1 MSFDQKLNLNTDQKI
16 FYSRKTELSA
26 SEKHMLENA
35 LKYARQVNEMPTSL
49 YGWIFPILKHVHVE
63 FQPLTHYG
71 LATIE
76 DQSSLQKVACFCSEF
91 SNMNF

>member
-1 MSFDQKLNLNTDQKI
+1 MTQRCTLILPAYYTCVKSQGGFCSQSNDEDKPLLFFQNSMSFDQKLNLNTDQKI

-49 YGWIFPILKHVHVE
+49 YG
-63 FQPLTHYG
+63 
-71 LATIE
+71 
-76 DQSSLQKVACFCSEF
+76 
-91 SNMNF
+91 